1 MNRKTLLK
9 LVVDCAMILSVLLAI
24 ANKLT
29 ENRMHESVGLFIVFL
44 FFLHNILNWRWYSS
58 ILQGKYS
65 MRRLLDIAVNLL
77 FVLAMATLI
86 GSSLMISRT
95 LFVSLGIESTLTLRQ
110 VHTTAAYWFFI
121 LMAIH
126 LGMHWA
132 RVKAITRRILPISF
146 NQRVQSVLRWLLSI
160 VIVFYGVKA
169 SFDRDVLSKLFM
181 IYSFDFWDFE
191 KSVVGFF
198 INYVAIMGFYIV
210 ITHNALKVF
219 QTEKR

>member
-1 MNRKTLLK
+1 
-9 LVVDCAMILSVLLAI
+9 
-24 ANKLT
+24 
-29 ENRMHESVGLFIVFL
+29 MHESIGIIIVFL

-58 ILQGKYS
+58 ILQGRYS
-65 MRRLLDIAVNLL
+65 MRRLIDIAVNLL
-77 FVLAMATLI
+77 FLLAMATLI

-95 LFVSLGIESTLTLRQ
+95 LFAFLGIESNLTLRQ
-110 VHTTAAYWFFI
+110 IHTTAAYWFFI

-132 RVKAITRRILPISF
+132 RLKAIIRRILPISF
-146 NQRVQSVLRWLLSI
+146 NQKIQSVVQWLLPI

-181 IYSFDFWDFE
+181 IYSFDFWDFD
-191 KSVVGFF
+191 KSTVGFF

-210 ITHNALKVF
+210 STHNILKVF